1 MTPTFPSVTGSMAA
15 NALRHAGVDHAITVP
30 DWVQLSLHAQLKNF
44 ADIRVINACNENQCV
59 TTAAGL
65 TITGRKPV
73 LLMQN
78 QGLYNCINTL
88 RAVCLDAHIPLV
100 FMVGQFGREFSNI
113 GQDPQQSRRTMVRI
127 MQPVLDAL
135 SVPTLALDSDAD
147 LGRIDEAYAIAQR
160 QRTAVAL
167 IVGAPMSWR

>member
-1 MTPTFPSVTGSMAA
+1 MAA
-15 NALRHAGVDHAITVP
+15 DALQRAGVDHLVTVP
-30 DWVQLSLHAQLKNF
+30 DWVQLSLHAKVQQSS
-44 ADIRVINACNENQCV
+44 AIRLLNACNENQCV

-65 TITGRKPV
+65 TIAGRKPM

-88 RAVCLDAHIPLV
+88 RAVCLDARIPLV

-113 GQDPQQSRRTMVRI
+113 GQDPGLSRRTMVRI

-135 SVPTLALDSDAD
+135 DVSSLTLDSDAD
-147 LGRIDEAYAIAQR
+147 LGRIEQAYALAHER
-160 QRTAVAL
+160 RSAVVL
-167 IVGAPMSWR
+167 LVGAPMSWR